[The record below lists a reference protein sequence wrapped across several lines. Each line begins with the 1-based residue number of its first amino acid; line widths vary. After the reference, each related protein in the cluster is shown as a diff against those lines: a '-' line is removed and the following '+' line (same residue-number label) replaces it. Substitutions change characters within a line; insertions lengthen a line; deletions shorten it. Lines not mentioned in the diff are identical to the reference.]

1 MSLTPQFIGVLVRV
15 TPESDEVTV
24 LGTTVYEEVVSEWEE
39 EIDLAGIQHQ
49 HVLFKEL
56 YW

>member
-1 MSLTPQFIGVLVRV
+1 MSLTPQFIGVLVRLD
-15 TPESDEVTV
+15 PESDEVTV